1 MHVVALYWQAIVEG
15 GGVDLEL
22 TAIAVAVSVVVGILA
37 AVGRIYGGKLL
48 GGAIAVYVEIIRG
61 LPPILQ
67 LFIIYFGL
75 SQFQINLS
83 SFSAGL
89 LWLILYGTGYAVEI
103 FRAGIEAV
111 SVGQREAADALGLTR
126 VQALR
131 KIILPQAWMIMLP
144 SLMTFLVLQ
153 VKNTTLLYLV
163 GIADI
168 MYQARLGT
176 SATEQPAI
184 MYGMAAIAYLIIN
197 LTLSRIGS
205 TLERRQAL
213 YR

>member
-1 MHVVALYWQAIVEG
+1 MHYVALYWAVMARG
-15 GGVDLEL
+15 GALDLEM
-22 TAIAVAVSVVVGILA
+22 TAIAVAISVVVGVLA
-37 AVGRIYGGKLL
+37 AIGKLYGGKLL
-48 GGAIAVYVEIIRG
+48 AALITGYVEVIRG

-83 SFSAGL
+83 PFAAGL
-89 LWLILYGTGYAVEI
+89 LWLILYGIGYAVEI
-103 FRAGIEAV
+103 FRAGIAAV
-111 SVGQREAADALGLTR
+111 AEGQGEAADALGMTR
-126 VQALR
+126 AQGLR
-131 KIILPQAWMIMLP
+131 RVILPQAWVIMLP

-163 GIADI
+163 GVADI

-184 MYGMAAIAYLIIN
+184 MYGMAAAAYLVIN
-197 LTLSRIGS
+197 LTLSRLGGV
-205 TLERRQAL
+205 LERRVAAS
-213 YR
+213 R